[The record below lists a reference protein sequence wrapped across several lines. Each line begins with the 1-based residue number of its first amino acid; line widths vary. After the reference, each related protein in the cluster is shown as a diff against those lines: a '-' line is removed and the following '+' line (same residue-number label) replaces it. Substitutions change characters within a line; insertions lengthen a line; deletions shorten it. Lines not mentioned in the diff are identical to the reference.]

1 MPQSFLALAGFQEQ
15 FSLDSAMNMN
25 IIIDDQMKMMLSC
38 TKTNYWSLKDK
49 IQIESDIHLAE
60 FKVMD
65 LDDIN
70 VGQLQA
76 GKGGIELFQNPFLSF
91 WLIFQ

>member
-1 MPQSFLALAGFQEQ
+1 M
-15 FSLDSAMNMN
+15 
-25 IIIDDQMKMMLSC
+25 IMMLCC
-38 TKTNYWSLKDK
+38 TKTNYSSLKDK
-49 IQIESDIHLAE
+49 IHIESDVYLAE

-76 GKGGIELFQNPFLSF
+76 GKRGIELFQNSFLRF
-91 WLIFQ
+91 C